1 MATASG
7 PTADGA
13 LGVVIV
19 THQSAAHLECCV
31 SALMARRGSAELR
44 IVVCDAGSTD
54 GIEEVA
60 RRLPVRFLPGP
71 NRGFAAGVNRG
82 LADRALARTR
92 WILMVNPDV
101 TLTEGSLSSL
111 LARCDAWPRLG
122 LATVRTLDEHG
133 RLVLN
138 LGRPI
143 SLRGWMPGA
152 LRGVGPDWFSEPER
166 YAAEATAAWAA
177 GSFLLVR
184 REVLENVGGLD
195 ERFFLYS
202 EEVDLCERARRHGW
216 QVGYL
221 PSATVVHALA
231 GRRFDAHR
239 TRLLAWSRIVY
250 LEKWHG
256 RGPRLAM
263 RAARAVF
270 LARQVVRR
278 WRGGAVLGEEWTEL
292 VATLRF
298 RRDRYG
304 PAPSSAAR
312 EPRG

>member
-1 MATASG
+1 
-7 PTADGA
+7 
-13 LGVVIV
+13 VIV
-19 THQSAAHLECCV
+19 THQSAGHIERCV
-31 SALMARRGSAELR
+31 SALMAHRGSAELR

-60 RRLPVRFLPGP
+60 ARLPVRFLPGP

-82 LADRALARTR
+82 LADPALAGAG

-101 TLTEGSLSSL
+101 TLTTGSLSSL

-133 RLVLN
+133 RLVFN

-143 SLRGWMPGA
+143 SPRGWIASA
-152 LRGVGPDWFSEPER
+152 LRGVTPDWFTDPVR
-166 YAAEATAAWAA
+166 YAAEGTAAWAA

-184 REVLENVGGLD
+184 REVLERVGGLD

-202 EEVDLCERARRHGW
+202 EEVDLCERARRDGW
-216 QVGYL
+216 QVAYL

-231 GRRFDAHR
+231 GRRFDPHR
-239 TRLLAWSRIVY
+239 TRLLAWSRVLY

-256 RGPRLAM
+256 RPAQLAM
-263 RAARAVF
+263 RTARGAL
-270 LARQVVRR
+270 LARHVLRR
-278 WRGGAVLGEEWTEL
+278 WIGRAALGEEWTEL

-304 PAPSSAAR
+304 PAPPPAAQER
-312 EPRG
+312 RG